1 MMKMAFDGIVLNAVT
16 QQLKEEIETGR
27 ISKLYTISQYEIL
40 MIIRAHN
47 KNKKCLV
54 SIHPTYARIQ
64 LTQLD
69 EYTIRLAAKIAA
81 YYSKGRLSSSVPV
94 NYAQVRTLKK
104 PHTNKPGLVLL
115 SNYKTIYID
124 PDDTFL
130 TEVTKK

>member
-1 MMKMAFDGIVLNAVT
+1 MWFHVKDMPGSHVIVH
-16 QQLKEEIETGR
+16 
-27 ISKLYTISQYEIL
+27 SQ
-40 MIIRAHN
+40 N
-47 KNKKCLV
+47 
-54 SIHPTYARIQ
+54 
-64 LTQLD
+64 LD

-104 PHTNKPGLVLL
+104 PHSSKPGLVLL

-130 TEVTKK
+130 TEVMKKKNG